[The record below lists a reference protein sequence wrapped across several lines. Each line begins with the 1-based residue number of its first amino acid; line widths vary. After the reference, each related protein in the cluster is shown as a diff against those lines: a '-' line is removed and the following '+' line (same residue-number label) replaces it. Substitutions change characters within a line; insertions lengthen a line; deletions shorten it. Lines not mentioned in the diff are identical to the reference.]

1 MSDNVNLKGRQM
13 EDNIA
18 FDKDEILK
26 RFDGDEGFLT
36 ELVEI
41 FIDDIPEQL
50 SRIKEAVDNR
60 NSKDLEKSAHKLKGA
75 VANFVENA
83 VFETA
88 LQLEMMGRENRL
100 DGAEEAYGTLVKEV
114 ECLVNALKEFV
125 E

>member
-1 MSDNVNLKGRQM
+1 MDDNLV
-13 EDNIA
+13 

-26 RFDGDEGFLT
+26 RFDGDEEFLT

-41 FIDDIPEQL
+41 FINDIPEQL

-60 NSKDLEKSAHKLKGA
+60 NSNDLEKSAHKLKGA

-100 DGAEEAYGTLVKEV
+100 DGAEEAYGTLMKEV
-114 ECLVNALKEFV
+114 EYLVNALKEFV

>member
-1 MSDNVNLKGRQM
+1 MSDNAILNGRQM

-26 RFDGDEGFLT
+26 RFDGDEGFLS

-41 FIDDIPEQL
+41 FINDIPEQL

-60 NSKDLEKSAHKLKGA
+60 NSNDLEKSAHKLKGA

-100 DGAEEAYGTLVKEV
+100 NGAEEAYGTLVKEV